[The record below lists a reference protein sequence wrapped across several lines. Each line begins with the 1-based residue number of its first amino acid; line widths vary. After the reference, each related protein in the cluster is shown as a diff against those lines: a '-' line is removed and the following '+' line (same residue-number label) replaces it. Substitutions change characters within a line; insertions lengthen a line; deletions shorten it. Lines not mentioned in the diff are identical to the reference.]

1 MRGVEPDEGK
11 LIIHFDAE
19 EPGLLAGIVDQ
30 LAELLTDRDLI
41 ATPMDHDASSSD
53 DDRLGEKPVADPFAQ
68 WEAEFSLESQT
79 VESLGEGE
87 GDDPEEI
94 DPVIRRLFPDA
105 YPDDPAASHDFR
117 RFTQA
122 QQRSLKVADAH
133 VVVNDL
139 QHTDRRGRCTV
150 PQAHVTAWLKTLTNV
165 RLALAVRLDITD
177 EISADEAAQRPE
189 TDPRSWLY
197 EVYAW
202 TGWLQELVL
211 EAL

>member
-1 MRGVEPDEGK
+1 MRGVEPEDGF
-11 LIIHFDAE
+11 LVIHFDAE
-19 EPGLLAGIVDQ
+19 EPGLLAGMVDQ
-30 LAELLTDRDLI
+30 LAELLTDQDLM
-41 ATPMDHDASSSD
+41 AAPMEHDAEPEPD
-53 DDRLGEKPVADPFAQ
+53 ADPFAR
-68 WEAEFSLESQT
+68 WEAEFSQDQAPT
-79 VESLGEGE
+79 VETMGLPDDED
-87 GDDPEEI
+87 GDEV

-133 VVVNDL
+133 TVVNDL
-139 QHTDRRGRCTV
+139 QHTDRRGRCRL
-150 PQAHVTAWLKTLTNV
+150 PQAHVTPWLKTLTNV

-177 EISADEAAQRPE
+177 EISADEAAQLPE
-189 TDPRSWLY
+189 SDPRSWLY

-202 TGWLQELVL
+202 TGWLQESLI

>member
-1 MRGVEPDEGK
+1 MRGVEPEDGF
-11 LIIHFDAE
+11 LMIHFDAE
-19 EPGLLAGIVDQ
+19 EPGLLAGMVDQ

-41 ATPMDHDASSSD
+41 ATPMDHDAAQPESD
-53 DDRLGEKPVADPFAQ
+53 ADPFVR
-68 WEAEFSLESQT
+68 WEAEFSHDAAPT
-79 VESLGEGE
+79 VETVGKP
-87 GDDPEEI
+87 GDEDGDEV

-122 QQRSLKVADAH
+122 QQRSVKVADAH
-133 VVVNDL
+133 TVVNDL
-139 QHTDRRGRCTV
+139 QLTDRRGRCRV
-150 PQAHVTAWLKTLTNV
+150 PLAHVTAWLKTLTNV

-177 EISADEAAQRPE
+177 EISSDEAAQLPE

-202 TGWLQELVL
+202 TGWLQETLI